1 MGGPPA
7 RRSADAG
14 AWLLAQRTTDLYLSV
29 VSVGEVERSIA
40 RQRRRSPGFADALA
54 RWLDRVLT
62 LYAGHILPVELGAAP
77 GAPVS
82 SPATAAGG
90 HGPSVSRH
98 PVRLQGGAVNRRLP
112 EGPKVRPRPARTPA
126 LQGAA

>member
-7 RRSADAG
+7 RRSAEAG

-90 HGPSVSRH
+90 HGPWATVGRY
-98 PVRLQGGAVNRRLP
+98 GGAVGRRLP
-112 EGPKVRPRPARTPA
+112 EGPAVRVI
-126 LQGAA
+126 Q